1 MSITLFGLFKSRVNK
16 DSVKKTRLKMS
27 TYKLKLN
34 QVREV
39 LGMAIKFETAK
50 LQDGT
55 VVEVEKLE
63 VGFPVVIV
71 KEDGSKVAAPAG
83 EHVLENGV
91 KIELDAN
98 GVIME
103 IEAPVEVAAE
113 EKEEEVA
120 AIPVAMEETTVTEE
134 TTTTETP
141 IKDAVVDKIEE
152 KLAMLFEAIEEVAT
166 EVATVKEEMG
176 AMKTKMEKFSKLP
189 AGNKIPKTAE
199 ATIAKNEEFND
210 IEARVAALR
219 NLRNELTK
227 K

>member
-1 MSITLFGLFKSRVNK
+1 
-16 DSVKKTRLKMS
+16 MS

-71 KEDGSKVAAPAG
+71 KEDGSKVPAPAG
-83 EHVLENGV
+83 YHVLEDGV

-103 IEAPVEVAAE
+103 IEAPVEVVAE
-113 EKEEEVA
+113 EEEVA
-120 AIPVAMEETTVTEE
+120 AIPVAMEEETVTE

-141 IKDAVVDKIEE
+141 IKDAIVDKIEE

-199 ATIAKNEEFND
+199 ATIASKEAFSD
-210 IEARVAALR
+210 VEARVAALR

>member
-1 MSITLFGLFKSRVNK
+1 MSIALFCLFMDRVNK

-50 LQDGT
+50 LMDGT

-113 EKEEEVA
+113 EEEEVA
-120 AIPVAMEETTVTEE
+120 AIPVAMQEETVTEE
-134 TTTTETP
+134 TITTETEK
-141 IKDAVVDKIEE
+141 KDEYAKKIEE
-152 KLAMLFEAIEEVAT
+152 KLAMLFAAIEEVAN

-199 ATIAKNEEFND
+199 ATTASNETFSEV
-210 IEARVAALR
+210 EARVAALR